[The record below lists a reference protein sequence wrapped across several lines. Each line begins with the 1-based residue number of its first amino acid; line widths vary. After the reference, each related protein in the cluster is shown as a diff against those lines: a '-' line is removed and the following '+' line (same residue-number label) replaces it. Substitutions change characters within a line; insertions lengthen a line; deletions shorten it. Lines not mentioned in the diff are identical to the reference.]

1 MQFVGPLYCSSSDC
15 VDEVSHHD
23 DVCVFFITALK
34 CDKNQFE
41 CFDNHIVIKCIP
53 LDWKCD
59 NAKDCAD
66 NSDEMD
72 CNLPKGKSVGYFT
85 DELVL
90 VGRQGDFMVTAL
102 DSGSRG
108 SGLSPGR
115 ENLFCVLDKTLNAHS
130 ASLHPGAKVG
140 TDEFNTGVT
149 LR

>member
-1 MQFVGPLYCSSSDC
+1 MQFVCPLYFSSSHC
-15 VDEVSHHD
+15 VDEVSH
-23 DVCVFFITALK
+23 DVFVFFITALK
-34 CDKNQFE
+34 CLKNQFE

-115 ENLFCVLDKTLNAHS
+115 QNLFCVLDKTLNAHS
-130 ASLHPGAKVG
+130 ASLHPGAEVG
-140 TDEFNTGVT
+140 TDEFNTGGVEKG
-149 LR
+149 

>member
-1 MQFVGPLYCSSSDC
+1 MQFVGPLYCNSSDC
-15 VDEVSHHD
+15 VDEVSH

-34 CDKNQFE
+34 CLENQFE

-59 NAKDCAD
+59 DAKDCAD

-90 VGRQGDFMVTAL
+90 VGRHGDFMITAL
-102 DSGSRG
+102 DSGPRG

-115 ENLFCVLDKTLNAHS
+115 GTWFCVLDKTLNAHS
-130 ASLHPGAKVG
+130 ASLHPGA
-140 TDEFNTGVT
+140 
-149 LR
+149 